1 MEDPANRRNSVL
13 TSQNSSLSSL
23 DYSDLTLS
31 LPALPTSE
39 AGDRE
44 DKGSALFE
52 SSSPTSQDQRYGREV
67 EDLSQWQCEF
77 RGQITALRQWLKS
90 MEMRLLPLD
99 PRGKCGSRKLQTAKT
114 ASNTGLDIESLVL
127 DFGAM

>member
-31 LPALPTSE
+31 LPAFPTSE

-44 DKGSALFE
+44 ERSGGFE
-52 SSSPTSQDQRYGREV
+52 SMAVRVQGSNHSSETVAEEHGDEAASSGPQGH
-67 EDLSQWQCEF
+67 
-77 RGQITALRQWLKS
+77 RGTGELGNQA
-90 MEMRLLPLD
+90 PL
-99 PRGKCGSRKLQTAKT
+99 CLA
-114 ASNTGLDIESLVL
+114 
-127 DFGAM
+127 

>member
-44 DKGSALFE
+44 TVVSANGTKAELLIVK
-52 SSSPTSQDQRYGREV
+52 REV

-99 PRGKCGSRKLQTAKT
+99 PRPT
-114 ASNTGLDIESLVL
+114 
-127 DFGAM
+127 